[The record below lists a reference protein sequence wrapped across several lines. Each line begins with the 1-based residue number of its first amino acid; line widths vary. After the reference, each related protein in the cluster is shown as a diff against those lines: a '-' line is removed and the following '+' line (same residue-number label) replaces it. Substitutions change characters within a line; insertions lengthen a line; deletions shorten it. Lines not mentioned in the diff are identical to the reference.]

1 MVRCGIAIY
10 GLDPFGADPA
20 AEGLEPAL
28 ELRSYVADVKAF
40 PAGASAGYG
49 RTWKA
54 AQDTAVGV
62 LPIGYGDGV
71 RRGLGNKAEVL
82 VEGER
87 RPLVGTVSMD
97 NITIDLGAEPQ
108 VAAGAEAVLIGAMGE
123 ERILA
128 EELAR
133 SLDTINYEITCG
145 ISARVPR
152 EYLRSDGPA

>member
-1 MVRCGIAIY
+1 MVRCGVAIY

-40 PAGASAGYG
+40 PAGTSAGYG
-49 RTWKA
+49 RRWSA
-54 AQDTAVGV
+54 PADTTVGV

-71 RRGLGNKAEVL
+71 RRGLTNDAEVL
-82 VEGER
+82 IGGDR
-87 RPLVGTVSMD
+87 LPLVGTVSMD
-97 NITIDLGAEPQ
+97 NITVDLGPEPA
-108 VAAGAEAVLIGAMGE
+108 VSTGDDAVLIGAMGE

-128 EELAR
+128 EEWAR
-133 SLDTINYEITCG
+133 SLGTINYEITCG

-152 EYLRSDGPA
+152 SYVRSEGPA